1 MTTKN
6 LNLVAQNPQS
16 TVVTEYVP
24 SERKAESYQ
33 SEDALEKEF
42 IKQLQNQAYEY
53 INITNE
59 ADLVKNLRIGLEKL
73 NNYNF
78 SDNEWEHF
86 FKNEIANPNQSIEG
100 KTATI
105 QEDYIKVLKCDN

>member
-1 MTTKN
+1 MTQKDI
-6 LNLVAQNPQS
+6 NLVAQNPQS
-16 TVVTEYVP
+16 TVVTEYIP
-24 SERKAESYQ
+24 SERKADSYQ

-53 INITNE
+53 INITSE
-59 ADLVKNLRIGLEKL
+59 EDLVKNLRNRLEKL

-86 FKNEIANPNQSIEG
+86 FKTEIANPN
-100 KTATI
+100 
-105 QEDYIKVLKCDN
+105 